1 MSGGKC
7 IQIIK
12 GLFLFKIL
20 FSKGFFHKMRENP
33 KAILLPRSSHPVRDS
48 YLLIARPEGCWP
60 LELGVVKH
68 GAHGSISKFVNAYL
82 STQVHLEGKIW
93 QESATFH
100 AIKEHHIQNVICS
113 AMIVILALKNQL
125 FDNTGKVWR
134 PIFQQS
140 EVWNCEK
147 IISVKQLYVFYSDEL
162 KNAYYA
168 NTNKFF
174 LYLKS
179 KKMIFLDFWQ
189 NRMKL

>member
-1 MSGGKC
+1 MDFCLPSTPLSPILNDCSLSTWFLSNKRMQFDMISLVLTELKVFSINISKQKPSTMSGVKC

-82 STQVHLEGKIW
+82 STQVHLEGKI
-93 QESATFH
+93 
-100 AIKEHHIQNVICS
+100 
-113 AMIVILALKNQL
+113 
-125 FDNTGKVWR
+125 
-134 PIFQQS
+134 
-140 EVWNCEK
+140 
-147 IISVKQLYVFYSDEL
+147 
-162 KNAYYA
+162 
-168 NTNKFF
+168 
-174 LYLKS
+174 
-179 KKMIFLDFWQ
+179 
-189 NRMKL
+189 